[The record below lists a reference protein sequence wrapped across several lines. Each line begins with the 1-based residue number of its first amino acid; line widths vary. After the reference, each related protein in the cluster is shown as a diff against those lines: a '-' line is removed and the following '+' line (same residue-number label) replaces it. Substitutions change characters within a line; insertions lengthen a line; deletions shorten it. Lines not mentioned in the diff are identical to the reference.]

1 LFRYGLETILTP
13 KGNGLRILF
22 LTQIFTPEPAVKGVE
37 FVKVLQTAGHHV
49 KVATCFP
56 SYPGGK
62 IYPGYRV
69 KFWQHETIDGVDVTR
84 LANWPSH
91 DMSGLRRAIHF
102 LSFSFSALV
111 YVLLNG
117 RKYDLVYVGHPG
129 ITTGFSALLG
139 GWVWRL
145 PYVVEIQDLWPDSLS
160 TSSVVGASRWAKIA
174 APICNLVYR
183 RSLYVV
189 AQSGAMGAVIAARAD
204 VKDKIRV
211 IYNWAVGVPT
221 EPLSDD
227 VKPDGP
233 FPIVYAGNIG
243 TMQSLHTAIEAAVIA
258 AKSEPRVELWLIGGG
273 VDKTRLQAVAEKF
286 NAENVCFLPRV
297 PDAELNAKLS
307 KAGAFLLHLAKTN
320 LVEFTIPSKSQFY
333 LALGKPILAAVSGE
347 VGRIMRDSGAAIV
360 VQPEDPQAMAEAMVK
375 LARLS
380 KDKRLVLGAN
390 GKRTY
395 VERFSFEHALTQTI
409 GLLREVAT
417 SITKTS

>member
-1 LFRYGLETILTP
+1 M
-13 KGNGLRILF
+13 RILF
-22 LTQIFTPEPAVKGVE
+22 LTQIFTPEPAVKGVD
-37 FVKVLQTAGHHV
+37 FVKVLQAVGHQV

-62 IYPGYRV
+62 VYPGHHM
-69 KFWQHETIDGVDVTR
+69 KPWQTETIDGVDVIR

-91 DMSGLRRAIHF
+91 DMSGMRRAIHF

-111 YVLLNG
+111 YVLLHG
-117 RKYDLVYVGHPG
+117 RRFDLIYVGHPG
-129 ITTGFSALLG
+129 ITTGLSALLG
-139 GWVWRL
+139 GWLWRL

-160 TSSVVGASRWAKIA
+160 TSSVAGASRWAKIA

-189 AQSGAMGAVIAARAD
+189 AQSEAMGNVIAARAG

-211 IYNWAVGVPT
+211 IYNWAVGVPP
-221 EPLSDD
+221 EPLTDD
-227 VKPDGP
+227 VAPNGV

-243 TMQSLHTAIEAAVIA
+243 TMQSLHTAIGAAVLA
-258 AKSEPRVELWLIGGG
+258 AKTESRIELWLIGGG
-273 VDKTRLQAVAEKF
+273 VDKARLQAVAEKSG
-286 NAENVCFLPRV
+286 AKNVRFFPRV
-297 PDAELNAKLS
+297 PDAELNATLS

-347 VGRIMRDSGAAIV
+347 IGRIMQESGAAIV
-360 VQPEDPQAMAEAMVK
+360 VPPEEPEAMAQAMVK

-380 KDKRLVLGAN
+380 KAERLTLGEN

-395 VERFSFEHALTQTI
+395 VERFSFDHALAQTI
-409 GLLREVAT
+409 ALLHEIQNKRQGA
-417 SITKTS
+417 